1 MNEEKKIEVPPGMTR
16 SEIERE
22 ARAALNPDGWAM
34 HWLPAHY
41 EALVAS
47 VINLCESIAER
58 QREQDAAIAENYEVE
73 DLPAPIRGYVKCS
86 LVFTYRIVFG
96 ICEGIAQA
104 IRKS

>member
-1 MNEEKKIEVPPGMTR
+1 MTR

-22 ARAALNPDGWAM
+22 AREWFGASSGTHVEVKQWVNFAL
-34 HWLPAHY
+34 
-41 EALVAS
+41 
-47 VINLCESIAER
+47 SIAER